1 MKTYTLERQQWVASP
16 LPEVFD
22 FFSRAENLQRLTPPW
37 MHFRILTPQPM
48 AMKPGA
54 LIDYALRVHGL
65 PVRWR
70 TKIETWSPPFS
81 FVDTQLK
88 GPYRL
93 WHHTHRFTE
102 WNGGTMIDDVVHY
115 ALPFG
120 LLGQLAHWLQ
130 VSRDLAQI
138 FQYRAKVVR
147 ELFPSVKES

>member
-1 MKTYTLERQQWVASP
+1 MKTYTLERRQWVPRP

-37 MHFRILTPQPM
+37 MNFRILTPLPIAM
-48 AMKPGA
+48 APGA

-70 TKIETWSPPFS
+70 TKIEAWAPPHS
-81 FVDTQLK
+81 FVDTQLR

-93 WHHTHRFTE
+93 WHHTHTFE
-102 WNGGTMIDDVVHY
+102 ESNGGTLITDLVRY

-120 LLGQLAHWLQ
+120 FLGQIAHALM
-130 VSRDLAQI
+130 VSRDLNQI
-138 FQYRAKVVR
+138 FEYRAKVVG
-147 ELFPSVKES
+147 ELFPAA